1 MYFLPRNTPLDLS
14 SERLH
19 GLRISLNMPVVSIEE
34 LPVAPARAVIAIH
47 EEIDGRPNI
56 TVGIRSL
63 GSGAAALF
71 SFEGDLRDMSSL
83 TNGIDAALSF
93 GESMGF
99 LFDEDEIKSGSP
111 QASPRRAL
119 DLWLELMG
127 LSAREPEAAPRVP
140 AAPAPR
146 LPVSGA
152 AASPEVEVL
161 RGEVVLLEEAAL
173 PEDGPLGLLAAEPN
187 GIGPRSPVALS
198 KFRHYAREPSLPQE
212 EAHPGVEKS
221 PPAEKRTALGR
232 LKLVKRRNGSGDGRS
247 KPSVIRR
254 LLSSF

>member
-1 MYFLPRNTPLDLS
+1 MYFLPRDTPLDLS
-14 SERLH
+14 PERLR

-63 GSGAAALF
+63 GSGVATLF

-99 LFDEDEIKSGSP
+99 LFDEDEIESGST
-111 QASPRRAL
+111 QASRRRAL

-127 LSAREPEAAPRVP
+127 LPSREPEAAPRAP

-152 AASPEVEVL
+152 GAGPEVEVL
-161 RGEVVLLEEAAL
+161 RDEVVLLEEAAL
-173 PEDGPLGLLAAEPN
+173 PGDGPLGVLAESPN
-187 GIGPRSPVALS
+187 GISSKSPVALS
-198 KFRHYAREPSLPQE
+198 KFRHCAPEPSLPLE
-212 EAHPGVEKS
+212 EAHPGVEEP
-221 PPAEKRTALGR
+221 PPAKRRTALGR
-232 LKLVKRRNGSGDGRS
+232 LKLVKRRGGDARS

>member
-1 MYFLPRNTPLDLS
+1 
-14 SERLH
+14 
-19 GLRISLNMPVVSIEE
+19 MPVVSIEE

-63 GSGAAALF
+63 GSGVAALF

-99 LFDEDEIKSGSP
+99 LFDEDEIESGSS
-111 QASPRRAL
+111 QASRRRAL

-127 LSAREPEAAPRVP
+127 LPSREPEAAPQVP

-152 AASPEVEVL
+152 GEGSEVEVL
-161 RGEVVLLEEAAL
+161 RDEVVLLEEAAF
-173 PEDGPLGLLAAEPN
+173 PEDGPLGLLAASPN
-187 GIGPRSPVALS
+187 GIGSKSAVVLS
-198 KFRHYAREPSLPQE
+198 KFRHWAPEPLLPLE

-221 PPAEKRTALGR
+221 PPAKKRTALGR
-232 LKLVKRRNGSGDGRS
+232 LKLVKRHNGSGDARS